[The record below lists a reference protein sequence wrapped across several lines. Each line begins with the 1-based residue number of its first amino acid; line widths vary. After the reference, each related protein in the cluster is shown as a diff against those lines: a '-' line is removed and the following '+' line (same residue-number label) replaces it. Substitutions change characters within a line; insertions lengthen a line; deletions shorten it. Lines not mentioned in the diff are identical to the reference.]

1 MHVTVEASVRETQR
15 GVLAQCKSLRLTG
28 GGRQTDEALESL
40 RRGVTAWCSGLRR
53 QDALTE
59 ALQRRGIHWT
69 PDDGPLVVEVHC
81 QDASEHPMG
90 MADDGQG

>member
-1 MHVTVEASVRETQR
+1 MQVRVEASIVRTQR
-15 GVLAQCKSLRLTG
+15 GVLAQCKTLGLTG
-28 GGRQTDEALESL
+28 GGRQADEAVASL
-40 RRGVTAWCSGLRR
+40 RRGVTAWCTGLRR

-81 QDASEHPMG
+81 QDISEHPAG